1 MEVILS
7 TAFGVKSETQTV
19 ENDPVTE
26 MAKKAMAPNPIFP
39 LLSKDIFFFLLLW
52 NRSTENN
59 CASSY
64 LKYVLLL
71 IWNTLKNICLLHL
84 LPPWQMCPVNKLISP
99 RYTWKMS
106 LESDWPRAMQFLV
119 NTVQKWRNI
128 MQKQGN
134 KMQISRRWEH
144 RDWLIDN
151 RNILEPIVPLITQHQ
166 HGQIRWVPG
175 YERAISKV
183 SRVTVKNRFH

>member
-1 MEVILS
+1 MIPSQKWQKRLWLRTRFFHYWVRIS
-7 TAFGVKSETQTV
+7 
-19 ENDPVTE
+19 
-26 MAKKAMAPNPIFP
+26 
-39 LLSKDIFFFLLLW
+39 FFFLLLW

-59 CASSY
+59 CASF
-64 LKYVLLL
+64 LFEIRWKIL
-71 IWNTLKNICLLHL
+71 NILHL
-84 LPPWQMCPVNKLISP
+84 LPHWQMCPVNKLISP

-106 LESDWPRAMQFLV
+106 LESDWPRAMLFLV

-144 RDWLIDN
+144 CDWLIDN

-166 HGQIRWVPG
+166 HGQIRWVRG

-183 SRVTVKNRFH
+183 SRVTVKTRFH